1 MNRVRA
7 VILGILCLL
16 AKTTFAQETPAPPGL
31 PILLTADEMDY
42 DSERGIVTAR
52 GNVEV
57 SHDDRMLIAN
67 QMAYN
72 QRSDLLTATGDVT
85 LLEPSGDVVFAQ
97 SMELTGDLKDGI
109 IEDLRVIL
117 SDRSRFAANGARR
130 SGGNELEMSRVV
142 YSPCDLCPNEPTR
155 PPLWQLKAA
164 KVLHDKDR
172 QTIEYSDVWLEL
184 AGFPIAYSP
193 YLSHPD
199 PTVKRR
205 SGFLA
210 PSIGGSSDLGIV
222 TQTPY
227 FLNIDPFSDLTVSP
241 SYASKEGPLLA
252 GEYRHRL
259 LHGKFDMA
267 ASITQDSEN
276 DVRGHVKGEGRFD
289 LDDTWRWGFDANR
302 ASDDTYLRRYGF
314 GGESTLTTRAF
325 SEGFRKR
332 NYMAVNGY
340 AFQGLRDT
348 DDASETPFV
357 LPMVDYNHVGEPDR
371 LGGRPSLDVN
381 FLALTRTAGT
391 DTRRLSVKGGW
402 RLPYVGP
409 MGDVYALSTTLTGDL
424 YHVDGLARSGKTGT
438 HSGFNGRLLP
448 QIALDWRYPFVRE
461 EEKGYQLFEP
471 IVSAVV
477 SPYGGNPDTIPN
489 EDSIDFEFDDTN
501 LFLGNRF
508 TGLDRVEG
516 GPRINYGLKWGV
528 FGRGGGTTTVLV
540 GQSLRAKKDDT
551 FVSGSGLEDQFSD
564 IVARVQIRP
573 ANYLDLV
580 YRARWDKDNL
590 AARRNEVDLS
600 AGTGAL
606 RLSADYVF
614 FAAQETGEF
623 APREELTLSLNAQ
636 LSRYW
641 RTHISGIRDLTG
653 DGAMRSAGIGFSYE
667 DECLVFTSELTRTFF
682 RDRDVTPTD
691 AVVFRVTFKTL
702 GEVATS
708 IQ

>member
-1 MNRVRA
+1 MNRVWA
-7 VILGILCLL
+7 IISGILCLM
-16 AKTTFAQETPAPPGL
+16 ATTTLAQEAPVQAGQ
-31 PILLTADEMDY
+31 PILLTADEMSY
-42 DSERGIVTAR
+42 DSERRTVTAR

-57 SHDDRMLIAN
+57 SHDDRVLIADE
-67 QMAYN
+67 MVYN
-72 QRSDLLTATGDVT
+72 QGSDLLTATGNVT
-85 LLEPSGDVVFAQ
+85 LMEPTGDVVFAQ
-97 SMELTGDLKDGI
+97 HMELTGDLKDGI

-142 YSPCDLCPNEPTR
+142 YSPCELCPDEPTR

-164 KVLHDKDR
+164 KVLHDKER
-172 QTIEYSDVWLEL
+172 QTIEYSDVWLEV
-184 AGFPIAYSP
+184 AGLPIAYTP

-222 TQTPY
+222 THIPY
-227 FLNIDPFSDLTVSP
+227 FLNIDPFSDLTLTP
-241 SYASKEGPLLA
+241 SYATKEGPLLA

-259 LHGKFDMA
+259 QNGSLDLA

-276 DVRGHVKGEGRFD
+276 DIRGHVNGEGRFD
-289 LDDTWRWGFDANR
+289 VDDTWRWGFDANG
-302 ASDDTYLRRYGF
+302 ASHDTYLRRYGF
-314 GGESTLTTRAF
+314 GNESTLTTRVF
-325 SEGFRKR
+325 TEGFRKR
-332 NYMAVNGY
+332 NYMAFNGY
-340 AFQGLRDT
+340 VFQGLRST
-348 DDASETPFV
+348 DDAGETPFV
-357 LPMVDYNHVGEPDR
+357 LPMVDYNHIGEPDR
-371 LGGRPSLDVN
+371 LGGRASLDVN
-381 FLALTRTAGT
+381 LLALTRTDGS

-424 YHVDGLARSGKTGT
+424 YHVDELARAGKTGT

-448 QIALDWRYPFVRE
+448 QMALDWRYPLVRE
-461 EEKGYQLFEP
+461 EEAVYQLFEP

-501 LFLGNRF
+501 LFSSNRF

-516 GPRINYGLKWGV
+516 GPRVNYGLKWGV
-528 FGRGGGTTTVLV
+528 FGRGGGATTVLV

-551 FVSGSGLEDQFSD
+551 FATGSGLEDQFSD
-564 IVARVQIRP
+564 IVARVQVRP
-573 ANYLDLV
+573 DDNLDLV

-590 AARRNEVDLS
+590 AARRNEIDLR
-600 AGTGAL
+600 AGTRSL

-614 FAAQETGEF
+614 FAAQENSEF
-623 APREELTLSLNAQ
+623 APREELTLALDAQ

-641 RTHISGIRDLTG
+641 RAKISGIRDLTG
-653 DGAMRSAGIGFSYE
+653 DGAMLSAGLGLTYE

-682 RDRDVTPTD
+682 RDRDLTPTD
-691 AVVFRVTFKTL
+691 AVVFRVNFKTL

-708 IQ
+708 IH